1 MVQNQLDGL
10 FCFPGGAPEFLEGPK
25 DALYPFGFGLSYTSF
40 EYSNLSI
47 SKTGPFDVT
56 VACTVKNTGSMD
68 GDEVVQL
75 YLDDV
80 ESSVVTPPMLLK
92 GFQRIHLK
100 QGECVEVVFR
110 LNEDSFKLMDIRYR
124 WTVEPGKF
132 RILVGAASND
142 IRLEGEVS
150 L

>member
-1 MVQNQLDGL
+1 ML
-10 FCFPGGAPEFLEGPK
+10 PGGAPEVLEGPK

-100 QGECVEVVFR
+100 QCECVEVVFR

-132 RILVGAASND
+132 RILVGSASND